1 MGMQVCMRMI
11 CAGAVEICTSGIR
24 QGFAHFEKRELRVI
38 VPNGSE
44 ISLLEPQSSYIE
56 VGICFGQTLHHGRR
70 RVVFLRIAAGRHQCH
85 QAGKAVAA
93 RMKAGKIV
101 KKEVAPRLQKFEDT
115 YRESIVLIIDCKST
129 KKKGCV
135 LRFHPY
141 STQPVDNFFI
151 QANAL

>member
-1 MGMQVCMRMI
+1 
-11 CAGAVEICTSGIR
+11 
-24 QGFAHFEKRELRVI
+24 
-38 VPNGSE
+38 
-44 ISLLEPQSSYIE
+44 
-56 VGICFGQTLHHGRR
+56 
-70 RVVFLRIAAGRHQCH
+70 
-85 QAGKAVAA
+85 
-93 RMKAGKIV
+93 MKAGKIV
-101 KKEVAPRLQKFEDT
+101 KKKVAPRLQKFEDT